1 MIKLY
6 DADSDAE
13 VGAITEEHLDLL
25 TEQLV
30 EESLDEYTW
39 NIDAGAIATLES
51 SGADPGLVTLLRR
64 ALGARTS
71 MELRCEPD

>member
-13 VGAITEEHLDLL
+13 VGAITEEQLDLL

-39 NIDAGAIATLES
+39 NIDAGAITSLES
-51 SGADPGLVTLLRR
+51 SGADPSLVALLRR

-71 MELRCEPD
+71 MELRCEPE